1 MPAQAQ
7 SLALTYKLEA
17 RSDTGQHAP
26 GAVNRCAGFNW
37 MTSIGACGRELLTRI
52 SQPVT
57 ADGLYSGGAVFEPAE
72 VAGVPDLP
80 SPGALALEPR
90 LRSAGGSTRM
100 PDVLFRLGSRYRAN
114 SNDDAYKF
122 TDANY
127 ESHVH
132 NNGHKAVRV
141 ELLVPFQ

>member
-17 RSDTGQHAP
+17 RSDAGPHAP
-26 GAVNRCAGFNW
+26 GAVNRCTGFDW
-37 MTSIGACGRELLTRI
+37 MISIGVCGQKLLSRM

-57 ADGLYSGGAVFEPAE
+57 RDGVPSGGAVFEPAE
-72 VAGVPDLP
+72 VAGMPDLT

-90 LRSAGGSTRM
+90 LRSAGGSTRT

-127 ESHVH
+127 ETHVP